1 MNTPQTLLHTYFK
14 HAQFR
19 PGQLE
24 IIDAV
29 LAGKDTLALLP
40 TGGGKSVCF
49 QIPALLLG
57 GICVV
62 VSPLIAL
69 MNDQVAQL
77 TQKKI
82 PAAALHSGLSYAEI
96 DQLLQQAAE
105 GEIQFLYVSPER
117 ILSETFLQAVSQI
130 NIGLLAIDEAH
141 CVSQWGYDF
150 RPAYLKIAQFRA
162 YLPAHTPLIALTA
175 SATPAVQED
184 ILVQLHMKN
193 AAVVKGSF
201 ERKNLHYHCRLSE
214 SIHHSLIQLL
224 KQKSGSTIVYCNT
237 RKQTQEIA
245 EWLQQNSISAA
256 FYHAGLTQ
264 EERNERQDAWIQNRT
279 RVIVATNAFGMGI
292 DKPDV
297 RLVLHLTAPECLENY
312 YQEAGRAGRD
322 EQPAEAILLVTPT
335 QINKLLGLAAQR
347 FPPIETIKKIYQ
359 DLAAFLQVA
368 AGSGEGSYHDF
379 DLLVF
384 ANRFKH
390 DILLVVNTLQL
401 LEQEGHL
408 RFSSSV
414 FLPAQAQFTCD
425 TAQLR
430 AYEEGY
436 PNSALLVQA
445 LLRTYPGIL
454 DFRVSVYESQLAR
467 ICRATPEEIKQQL
480 KQLQAFGILDY
491 MPAKDSPQIH
501 YLLNRATAEFLHI
514 NLDQYHARK
523 NAWMV
528 RMKAMVGYIENNTT
542 CRSRYLLR
550 YFGETSSADCGVCDV
565 CVRKKQPPLSPKVFE
580 RIAEKI
586 LQLLEQPMLLSA
598 ILQAFPANEQ
608 ADVQEV
614 ILFLQQEQTILRND
628 KNEFRK
634 NK

>member
-1 MNTPQTLLHTYFK
+1 MNTPQTLLHKYFQ

-77 TQKKI
+77 TKKKI

-96 DQLLQQAAE
+96 DQLLQQAAA

-117 ILSETFLQAVSQI
+117 ILSETFLQAVTQI

-141 CVSQWGYDF
+141 CVSQWGFDF
-150 RPAYLKIAQFRA
+150 RPAYLKIAQLRA

-175 SATPAVQED
+175 SATPPVQED
-184 ILVQLHMKN
+184 ILVQLQMKN
-193 AAVVKGSF
+193 AAIVKGSF
-201 ERKNLHYHCRLSE
+201 ERKNLQYHCRLSE

-224 KQKSGSTIVYCNT
+224 KQKSGSTLVYCNT

-245 EWLQQNSISAA
+245 TWLQQNSISAT

-264 EERNERQDAWIQNRT
+264 EERNERQEAWIQNRT

-297 RLVLHLTAPECLENY
+297 RLVIHLAAPECLENY

-335 QINKLLGLAAQR
+335 QINNLLGLATQR

-359 DLAAFLQVA
+359 DLAAFLQVP

-379 DLLVF
+379 DLSVF
-384 ANRFKH
+384 ASRFKH
-390 DILLVVNTLQL
+390 DVLLVVNTLQL

-436 PNSALLVQA
+436 PNSAHLVQA
-445 LLRTYPGIL
+445 LLRTYPGVL

-523 NAWMV
+523 KAWMV
-528 RMKAMVGYIENNTT
+528 RMKAMVGYIENNTE
-542 CRSRYLLR
+542 CRSRYLLQ

-565 CVRKKQPPLSPKVFE
+565 CVRKQQPPLSPKVFA

-586 LQLLEQPMLLSA
+586 LQLLEQPKMLAEIVQS
-598 ILQAFPANEQ
+598 FPVIEQ

-628 KNEFRK
+628 ENEFRK
-634 NK
+634 K

>member
-1 MNTPQTLLHTYFK
+1 MNTPQTLLHKYFQ

-77 TQKKI
+77 TKKKI

-96 DQLLQQAAE
+96 DQLLQQAAA

-117 ILSETFLQAVSQI
+117 ILSETFLHAVSQI

-141 CVSQWGYDF
+141 CVSQWGFDF
-150 RPAYLKIAQFRA
+150 RPAYLKIAQLRA

-175 SATPAVQED
+175 SATPPVQED
-184 ILVQLHMKN
+184 ILVQLQMKN
-193 AAVVKGSF
+193 AAIVKGSF
-201 ERKNLHYHCRLSE
+201 ERKNLQYHCRLSE

-224 KQKSGSTIVYCNT
+224 KQKSGSTLVYCNT

-245 EWLQQNSISAA
+245 TWLQQNSISAT

-264 EERNERQDAWIQNRT
+264 EERNERQEAWIQNRT

-297 RLVLHLTAPECLENY
+297 RLVIHLAAPECLENY

-335 QINKLLGLAAQR
+335 QINNLLGLATQR

-359 DLAAFLQVA
+359 DLAAFLQVP

-379 DLLVF
+379 DLSVF
-384 ANRFKH
+384 ASRFKH
-390 DILLVVNTLQL
+390 DVLLVVNTLQL

-436 PNSALLVQA
+436 PNSAHLVQA
-445 LLRTYPGIL
+445 LLRTYPGVL

-523 NAWMV
+523 KAWMV
-528 RMKAMVGYIENNTT
+528 RMKAMVGYIENNTE
-542 CRSRYLLR
+542 CRSRYLLQ

-565 CVRKKQPPLSPKVFE
+565 CVRKQQPPLSPKVFA

-586 LQLLEQPMLLSA
+586 LQLLEQPKMLAEIVQS
-598 ILQAFPANEQ
+598 FPVIEQ

-634 NK
+634 K

>member
-1 MNTPQTLLHTYFK
+1 MNTPQTLLHKYFQ

-77 TQKKI
+77 TKKKI

-96 DQLLQQAAE
+96 DQLLQQAAA

-117 ILSETFLQAVSQI
+117 ILSETFLQAVTQI

-150 RPAYLKIAQFRA
+150 RPAYLKIAQLRA

-175 SATPAVQED
+175 SATPPVQED
-184 ILVQLHMKN
+184 ILVQLQMKN

-201 ERKNLHYHCRLSE
+201 ERKNLQYHCRLSE

-224 KQKSGSTIVYCNT
+224 KQKSGSTLVYCNT

-245 EWLQQNSISAA
+245 TWLQQNSISAT

-264 EERNERQDAWIQNRT
+264 EERNERQEAWIQNRT

-297 RLVLHLTAPECLENY
+297 RLVIHLAAPECLENY

-335 QINKLLGLAAQR
+335 QINNLLGLATQR

-359 DLAAFLQVA
+359 DLAAFLQVP

-379 DLLVF
+379 DLSVF
-384 ANRFKH
+384 ASRFKH
-390 DILLVVNTLQL
+390 DVLLVVNTLQL

-436 PNSALLVQA
+436 PNSAHLVQA
-445 LLRTYPGIL
+445 LLRTYPGVL

-523 NAWMV
+523 KAWMV
-528 RMKAMVGYIENNTT
+528 RMKAMVGYIENNTE
-542 CRSRYLLR
+542 CRSRYLLQ

-565 CVRKKQPPLSPKVFE
+565 CVRKQQPPLSPKVFA

-586 LQLLEQPMLLSA
+586 LQLLEQPKMLAEIVQS
-598 ILQAFPANEQ
+598 FPVIEQ

-628 KNEFRK
+628 ENEFRK
-634 NK
+634 K

>member
-1 MNTPQTLLHTYFK
+1 
-14 HAQFR
+14 
-19 PGQLE
+19 
-24 IIDAV
+24 
-29 LAGKDTLALLP
+29 
-40 TGGGKSVCF
+40 
-49 QIPALLLG
+49 
-57 GICVV
+57 
-62 VSPLIAL
+62 L

-77 TQKKI
+77 TKKKI

-96 DQLLQQAAE
+96 DQLLQQAAA

-117 ILSETFLQAVSQI
+117 ILSETFLHAVSQI

-141 CVSQWGYDF
+141 CVSQWGFDF
-150 RPAYLKIAQFRA
+150 RPAYLKIAQLRA

-175 SATPAVQED
+175 SATPPVQED
-184 ILVQLHMKN
+184 ILVQLQMKN
-193 AAVVKGSF
+193 AAIVKGSF
-201 ERKNLHYHCRLSE
+201 ERKNLQYHCRLSE

-224 KQKSGSTIVYCNT
+224 KQKSGSTLVYCNT

-245 EWLQQNSISAA
+245 TWLQQNSISAT

-264 EERNERQDAWIQNRT
+264 EERNERQEAWIQNRT

-297 RLVLHLTAPECLENY
+297 RLVIHLAAPECLENY

-335 QINKLLGLAAQR
+335 QINNLLGLATQR

-359 DLAAFLQVA
+359 DLAAFLQVP

-379 DLLVF
+379 DLSVF
-384 ANRFKH
+384 ASRFKH
-390 DILLVVNTLQL
+390 DVLLVVNTLQL

-436 PNSALLVQA
+436 PNSAHLVQA
-445 LLRTYPGIL
+445 LLRTYPGVL

-523 NAWMV
+523 KAWMV
-528 RMKAMVGYIENNTT
+528 RMKAMVGYIENNTE
-542 CRSRYLLR
+542 CRSRYLLQ

-565 CVRKKQPPLSPKVFE
+565 CVRKQQPPLTPKVFA

-586 LQLLEQPMLLSA
+586 LQLLEQPKMLAEIVQS
-598 ILQAFPANEQ
+598 FPVIEQ

-634 NK
+634 K

>member
-1 MNTPQTLLHTYFK
+1 MNTPQTLLHKYFQ

-77 TQKKI
+77 TKKKI

-96 DQLLQQAAE
+96 DQLLQQAAA

-117 ILSETFLQAVSQI
+117 ILSETFLHAVSQI

-141 CVSQWGYDF
+141 CVSQWGFDF
-150 RPAYLKIAQFRA
+150 RPAYLKIAQLRA

-175 SATPAVQED
+175 SATPPVQED
-184 ILVQLHMKN
+184 ILVQLQMKN
-193 AAVVKGSF
+193 AAIVKGSF
-201 ERKNLHYHCRLSE
+201 ERKNLQYHCRLSE

-224 KQKSGSTIVYCNT
+224 KQKSGSTLVYCNT

-245 EWLQQNSISAA
+245 TWLQQNSISAT

-264 EERNERQDAWIQNRT
+264 EERNERQEAWIQNRT

-297 RLVLHLTAPECLENY
+297 RLVIHLAAPECLENY

-335 QINKLLGLAAQR
+335 QINNLLGLATQR

-359 DLAAFLQVA
+359 DLAAFLQVP

-379 DLLVF
+379 DLSVF
-384 ANRFKH
+384 ASRFKH
-390 DILLVVNTLQL
+390 DVLLVVNTLQL

-436 PNSALLVQA
+436 PNSAHLVQA
-445 LLRTYPGIL
+445 LLRTYPGVL

-523 NAWMV
+523 KAWMV
-528 RMKAMVGYIENNTT
+528 RMKAMVGYIENNTE
-542 CRSRYLLR
+542 CRSRYLLQ

-565 CVRKKQPPLSPKVFE
+565 CVRKQQPPLTPKVFA

-586 LQLLEQPMLLSA
+586 LQLLEQPKMLAEIVQS
-598 ILQAFPANEQ
+598 FPVIEQ

-628 KNEFRK
+628 ENEFRK
-634 NK
+634 K

>member
-1 MNTPQTLLHTYFK
+1 MNTPQTLLHKYFQ

-77 TQKKI
+77 TKKKI

-96 DQLLQQAAE
+96 DQLLQQAAA

-117 ILSETFLQAVSQI
+117 ILSETFLQAVTQI

-141 CVSQWGYDF
+141 CVSQWGFDF
-150 RPAYLKIAQFRA
+150 RPAYLKIAQLRA

-175 SATPAVQED
+175 SATPPVQED
-184 ILVQLHMKN
+184 ILVQLQMKN
-193 AAVVKGSF
+193 AAIVKGSF
-201 ERKNLHYHCRLSE
+201 ERKNLQYHCRLSE

-224 KQKSGSTIVYCNT
+224 KQKSGSTLVYCNT

-245 EWLQQNSISAA
+245 TWLQQNSISAT

-264 EERNERQDAWIQNRT
+264 EERNERQEAWIQNRT

-297 RLVLHLTAPECLENY
+297 RLVIHLAAPECLENY

-335 QINKLLGLAAQR
+335 QINNLLGLATQR

-359 DLAAFLQVA
+359 DLAAFLQVP

-379 DLLVF
+379 DLSVF
-384 ANRFKH
+384 ASRFKH
-390 DILLVVNTLQL
+390 DVLLVVNTLQL

-436 PNSALLVQA
+436 PNSAHLVQA
-445 LLRTYPGIL
+445 LLRTYPGVL

-523 NAWMV
+523 KAWMV
-528 RMKAMVGYIENNTT
+528 RMKAMVGYIENNTE
-542 CRSRYLLR
+542 CRSRYLLQ

-565 CVRKKQPPLSPKVFE
+565 CVRKQQPPLTPKVFA

-586 LQLLEQPMLLSA
+586 LQLLEQPKMLAEIVQS
-598 ILQAFPANEQ
+598 FPVIEQ

-634 NK
+634 K

>member
-1 MNTPQTLLHTYFK
+1 MNTPQTLLHKYFQ

-77 TQKKI
+77 TKKKI

-96 DQLLQQAAE
+96 DQLLQQAAA

-117 ILSETFLQAVSQI
+117 ILSETFLHAVSQI

-141 CVSQWGYDF
+141 CVSQWGFDF
-150 RPAYLKIAQFRA
+150 RPAYLKIAQLRA

-175 SATPAVQED
+175 SATPPVQED
-184 ILVQLHMKN
+184 ILVQLQMKN
-193 AAVVKGSF
+193 AAIVKGSF
-201 ERKNLHYHCRLSE
+201 ERKNLQYHCRLSE

-224 KQKSGSTIVYCNT
+224 KQKSGSTLVYCNT

-245 EWLQQNSISAA
+245 TWLQQNSISAT

-264 EERNERQDAWIQNRT
+264 EERNERQEAWIQNRT

-297 RLVLHLTAPECLENY
+297 RLVIHLAAPECLENY

-335 QINKLLGLAAQR
+335 QINNLLGLATQR

-359 DLAAFLQVA
+359 DLAAFLQVP

-379 DLLVF
+379 DLSVF
-384 ANRFKH
+384 ASRFKH
-390 DILLVVNTLQL
+390 DVLLVVNTLQL

-436 PNSALLVQA
+436 PNSAHLVQA
-445 LLRTYPGIL
+445 LLRTYPGVL

-523 NAWMV
+523 KAWMV
-528 RMKAMVGYIENNTT
+528 RMKAMVGYIENNTE
-542 CRSRYLLR
+542 CRSRYLLQ

-565 CVRKKQPPLSPKVFE
+565 CVRKQQPPLSPKVFA

-586 LQLLEQPMLLSA
+586 LQLLEQPKMLAEIVQS
-598 ILQAFPANEQ
+598 FPVIEQ

-628 KNEFRK
+628 ENEFRK
-634 NK
+634 K

>member
-1 MNTPQTLLHTYFK
+1 
-14 HAQFR
+14 
-19 PGQLE
+19 
-24 IIDAV
+24 
-29 LAGKDTLALLP
+29 
-40 TGGGKSVCF
+40 
-49 QIPALLLG
+49 
-57 GICVV
+57 
-62 VSPLIAL
+62 
-69 MNDQVAQL
+69 
-77 TQKKI
+77 
-82 PAAALHSGLSYAEI
+82 
-96 DQLLQQAAE
+96 
-105 GEIQFLYVSPER
+105 
-117 ILSETFLQAVSQI
+117 
-130 NIGLLAIDEAH
+130 
-141 CVSQWGYDF
+141 
-150 RPAYLKIAQFRA
+150 
-162 YLPAHTPLIALTA
+162 
-175 SATPAVQED
+175 
-184 ILVQLHMKN
+184 MKN

-201 ERKNLHYHCRLSE
+201 ERKNLQYHCRLSE

-224 KQKSGSTIVYCNT
+224 KQKSGSTLVYCNT

-245 EWLQQNSISAA
+245 TWLQQNSISAT

-264 EERNERQDAWIQNRT
+264 EERNERQEAWIQNRT

-297 RLVLHLTAPECLENY
+297 RLVIHLAAPECLENY

-335 QINKLLGLAAQR
+335 QINNLLGLATQR

-359 DLAAFLQVA
+359 DLAAFLQVP

-379 DLLVF
+379 DLSVF
-384 ANRFKH
+384 ASRFKH
-390 DILLVVNTLQL
+390 DVLLVVNTLQL

-436 PNSALLVQA
+436 PNSAHLVQA
-445 LLRTYPGIL
+445 LLRTYPGVL

-565 CVRKKQPPLSPKVFE
+565 CVRKQQPPLTPKVFA

-586 LQLLEQPMLLSA
+586 LQLLEQPKMLAEIVQS
-598 ILQAFPANEQ
+598 FPVIEQ

-628 KNEFRK
+628 ENEFRK
-634 NK
+634 K

>member
-1 MNTPQTLLHTYFK
+1 MNTPQTLLHKYFQ

-77 TQKKI
+77 TKKKI

-96 DQLLQQAAE
+96 DQLLQQAAA

-117 ILSETFLQAVSQI
+117 ILSETFLQAVTQI

-141 CVSQWGYDF
+141 CVSQWGFDF
-150 RPAYLKIAQFRA
+150 RPAYLKIAQLRA

-175 SATPAVQED
+175 SATPPVQED
-184 ILVQLHMKN
+184 ILVQLQMKN
-193 AAVVKGSF
+193 AAIVKGSF
-201 ERKNLHYHCRLSE
+201 ERKNLQYHCRLSE

-224 KQKSGSTIVYCNT
+224 KQKSGSTLVYCNT

-245 EWLQQNSISAA
+245 TWLQQNSISAT

-264 EERNERQDAWIQNRT
+264 EERNERQEAWIQNRT

-297 RLVLHLTAPECLENY
+297 RLVIHLAAPECLENY

-335 QINKLLGLAAQR
+335 QINNLLGLATQR

-359 DLAAFLQVA
+359 DLAAFLQVP

-379 DLLVF
+379 DLSVF
-384 ANRFKH
+384 ASRFKH
-390 DILLVVNTLQL
+390 DVLLVVNTLQL

-436 PNSALLVQA
+436 PNSAHLVQA
-445 LLRTYPGIL
+445 LLRTYPGVL

-523 NAWMV
+523 KAWMV
-528 RMKAMVGYIENNTT
+528 RMKAMVGYIENNTE
-542 CRSRYLLR
+542 CRSRYLLQ

-565 CVRKKQPPLSPKVFE
+565 CVRKQQPPLTPKVFA

-586 LQLLEQPMLLSA
+586 LQLLEQPKMLAEIVQS
-598 ILQAFPANEQ
+598 FPVIEQ

-628 KNEFRK
+628 ENEFRK
-634 NK
+634 K

>member
-1 MNTPQTLLHTYFK
+1 MNTPQTLLHKYFQ

-77 TQKKI
+77 TKKKI

-96 DQLLQQAAE
+96 DQLLQQAAA

-117 ILSETFLQAVSQI
+117 ILSETFLHAVSQI

-141 CVSQWGYDF
+141 CVSQWGFDF
-150 RPAYLKIAQFRA
+150 RPAYLKIAQLRA

-175 SATPAVQED
+175 SATPPVQED
-184 ILVQLHMKN
+184 ILVQLQMKN
-193 AAVVKGSF
+193 AAIVKGSF
-201 ERKNLHYHCRLSE
+201 ERKNLQYHCRLSE

-224 KQKSGSTIVYCNT
+224 KQKSGSTLVYCNT

-245 EWLQQNSISAA
+245 TWLQQNSISAT

-264 EERNERQDAWIQNRT
+264 EERNERQEAWIQNRT

-297 RLVLHLTAPECLENY
+297 RLVIHLAAPECLENY

-335 QINKLLGLAAQR
+335 QINNLLGLATQR

-359 DLAAFLQVA
+359 DLAAFLQVP

-379 DLLVF
+379 DLSVF
-384 ANRFKH
+384 ASRFKH
-390 DILLVVNTLQL
+390 DVLLVVNTLQL

-425 TAQLR
+425 TAHLR

-436 PNSALLVQA
+436 PNSAHLVQA
-445 LLRTYPGIL
+445 LLRTYPGVL

-523 NAWMV
+523 KAWMV
-528 RMKAMVGYIENNTT
+528 RMKAMVGYIENNTE
-542 CRSRYLLR
+542 CRSRYLLQ

-565 CVRKKQPPLSPKVFE
+565 CVRKQQPPLSPKVFA

-586 LQLLEQPMLLSA
+586 LQLLEQPKMLAEIVQS
-598 ILQAFPANEQ
+598 FPVIEQ

-628 KNEFRK
+628 ENEFRK
-634 NK
+634 K